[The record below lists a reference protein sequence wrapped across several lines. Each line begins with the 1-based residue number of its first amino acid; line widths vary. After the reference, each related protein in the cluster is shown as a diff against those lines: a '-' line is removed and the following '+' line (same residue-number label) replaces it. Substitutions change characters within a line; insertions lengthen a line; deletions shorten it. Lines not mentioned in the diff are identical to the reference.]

1 MAGVNIGNAG
11 VTFVDQIVNDVVET
25 LNNESGM
32 RQYVKTETNWN
43 GDYREGRVHVK
54 RSGAIQYTEDGG
66 AFPIAGNQAY
76 VPYKTYR
83 KFLAASI
90 QLTDGALAAAK
101 AGKNVARD
109 VLQSETE
116 GMMQDIM
123 KMENGFFF
131 RDGSGKVCDVTET
144 LATGAQTT
152 QGVSDARMLWEDV
165 EYDVYNGSTYLGTT
179 SVDLNDG
186 SLNASGDPQ
195 AGFTSSLSASATV
208 ASGGAL
214 YWKNSYGRA
223 INGLDKLIGDA
234 ATTFQGVD
242 VSAYPHYSSLVLDSS
257 TSRALTPRLFRDVF
271 AGLRQKTGNVKPSNG
286 LKVLTSTFQAINLEE
301 LYEGELR
308 LTPDT
313 TIAGVAVGA
322 FQSALGRV
330 DLVWNS
336 DALYDTI
343 FFCDFSQIGRAV
355 QKPLSWRRDGGQ
367 ILKRS
372 DVAGY
377 YTGTA
382 IEIADLFIKERHSS
396 AKLTDL
402 SYSLSTGY

>member
-1 MAGVNIGNAG
+1 
-11 VTFVDQIVNDVVET
+11 
-25 LNNESGM
+25 
-32 RQYVKTETNWN
+32 
-43 GDYREGRVHVK
+43 
-54 RSGAIQYTEDGG
+54 
-66 AFPIAGNQAY
+66 
-76 VPYKTYR
+76 
-83 KFLAASI
+83 
-90 QLTDGALAAAK
+90 LAAAK

-131 RDGSGKVCDVTET
+131 RDGSGKVATLQET
-144 LATGAQTT
+144 MATGATT
-152 QGVSDARMLWEDV
+152 NIEVDDARMLWEDV

-179 SVDLNDG
+179 TVDLNDG
-186 SLNASGDPQ
+186 SVASGGVNVEVD
-195 AGFTSSLSASATV
+195 FTSSLSASATV

-234 ATTFQGVD
+234 ATTFQGVN
-242 VSAYPHYSSLVLDSS
+242 VATYPHYSSLVLDNS
-257 TSRALTPRLFRDVF
+257 TARALTPRLFRDVF
-271 AGLRQKTGNVKPSNG
+271 AGLRQKTGNSKPSNG

-343 FFCDFSQIGRAV
+343 FFCDFSQMGRAV

-372 DVAGY
+372 DTAGL

-402 SYSLSTGY
+402 SYSLSTGF